1 MYILAVNLFGSLA
14 DIMSMAYGPALA
26 ISGMIGTLMALFVIQ
41 DKPYKSFRT
50 FRNKKV

>member
-14 DIMSMAYGPALA
+14 DIMSRAYGPALA

-41 DKPYKSFRT
+41 DKPYKVFRT
-50 FRNKKV
+50 FS

>member
-14 DIMSMAYGPALA
+14 DIMSRAYGPALA

-41 DKPYKSFRT
+41 DKPYKVLGL
-50 FRNKKV
+50 RNKKV